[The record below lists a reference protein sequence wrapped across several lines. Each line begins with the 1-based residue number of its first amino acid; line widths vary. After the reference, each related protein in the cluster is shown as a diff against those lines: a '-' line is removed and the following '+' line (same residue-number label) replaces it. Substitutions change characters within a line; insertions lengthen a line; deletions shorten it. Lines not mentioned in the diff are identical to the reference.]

1 MEMIRSGTSE
11 KVGICISSFSYLTG
25 AYVVAF
31 TKDARLAGMLT
42 SLVPAYIL
50 MATLGGRYVGRYTS
64 LMSDHIAAATAV
76 ASEALSNMALVQA
89 FGANR
94 RLERKFT
101 LSLGKARREG
111 IKRAAV
117 AAVQAGLLFFIAY
130 SANAL
135 AFWQGSRT
143 AAATTRG
150 DESDI
155 TIGAVYT
162 VIFLLVDASF
172 VVSQVAPFLQIFGAA
187 VAAVEKLQKVV
198 GRTSII
204 DGTSTTNGVA
214 FSPIVGHL
222 EFRNVTFAYPSRP
235 SREVLRDVSMNFPAG
250 KHTAIVGVSGS
261 GKSTIASLTSR
272 LYDPSQG
279 SIFLDGHNICD
290 VNVQH
295 LRRHIGTVQQEAWL
309 LDRSVLETIAHGLV
323 NSTGELKDFYE
334 STLLGPSLLDL
345 TRAVRDGLPFKD
357 AVSEKG
363 PIVSRIVDLVR
374 SAAVRAN
381 ADDFICNL
389 EYGYANLV
397 GPGGAQLS
405 GGERQKLAFARALIK
420 DPVILIFDEA
430 TSSLDSTS
438 ERKIQASIH
447 DVLSS
452 KTTISIAHR
461 LSTIKDADNIIVFQ
475 EGRLVE
481 QGTHS
486 TLLAQNG
493 YYAEMVQTQALQTTL
508 VVNADEATD
517 FDGVLTTSASEK
529 DPSIYSGRT
538 FRREN
543 SMSGHGPSK
552 NPQDQHN
559 LGMSSR
565 SFLSTVHGIAVLLRP
580 QLVLI
585 SFGVFASII
594 VGGSYSGDAVIFGHT
609 IGSLSPCRGSQSIL
623 ASGKLFGLL
632 FFILALVTL
641 TATFISGA
649 SFGAVSERLIHGV
662 RVLIF
667 RTLLGQDVCWHVS
680 EGRNPATLL
689 SYISRD
695 ASALASLTGTITG
708 TIFAILT
715 NLFVGILLTHII
727 AWKIAIVLLATLP
740 LLLGSGFMRLRVLA
754 QLQTR
759 HQIAYSTS
767 IGITVEAVSSIK
779 TVASLGLEAEFYQV
793 YSRSLGGPYQAS
805 IRAISYANFWLAT
818 AFSVSNLIYA
828 LAYWW
833 GSKQIVEGFYSQT
846 QFFIVLPALLFSAQ
860 SCGQMFA
867 LAPDLSNAR
876 VASAKILDLLHIDSA
891 KERACI
897 SAAVK
902 QFCTE
907 KDDRDLEVGD
917 PLSVA
922 HGKNIDQT
930 GSKVLFRD
938 VRFSYPTRPQ
948 LEILHGLDLDI
959 LPGRFY
965 ALVGPSG
972 AGKSTIISLIEKFFQ
987 PTSGRIEIDGRD
999 LVDTEA
1005 NLLREKISLVPQ
1017 DSVLFDDTV
1026 DFNIALGA
1034 HRDCEAT
1041 EVEIT
1046 EACQLANIHD
1056 MIVGL
1061 PHGYKTRCGPC
1072 GNLFSGGQKQRLCIA
1087 RALLRRPSLL
1097 LLDEPTSA
1105 LDAESEVQFQDTL
1118 DKILQRKNMTVL
1130 AVAHRLH
1137 TIQKAER
1144 IFLIDEGRCVDQGTH
1159 EDLFQRSAFFRGSVL
1174 HQALD

>member
-1 MEMIRSGTSE
+1 
-11 KVGICISSFSYLTG
+11 
-25 AYVVAF
+25 
-31 TKDARLAGMLT
+31 
-42 SLVPAYIL
+42 
-50 MATLGGRYVGRYTS
+50 MATLGGRYVGTYTG

-76 ASEALSNMALVQA
+76 ASETLSNIALVHA

-94 RLERKFT
+94 RLEHKFT
-101 LSLGKARREG
+101 SSLGRARREG

-143 AAATTRG
+143 AAAAAATTSG
-150 DESDI
+150 EDSGI
-155 TIGAVYT
+155 TVGAVYT
-162 VIFLLVDASF
+162 VIFLLVDGKQPL
-172 VVSQVAPFLQIFGAA
+172 VFGAT
-187 VAAVEKLQKVV
+187 VAAVEKMQNIV
-198 GRTSII
+198 GRASNI
-204 DGTSTTNGVA
+204 DGTSTTKGTA
-214 FSPIVGHL
+214 FFPIVGHL
-222 EFRNVTFAYPSRP
+222 EFRNVTFTYPSRP
-235 SREVLRDVSMNFPAG
+235 SREVLRDVSMDFPAG

-261 GKSTIASLTSR
+261 GKSTIASLASR

-279 SIFLDGHNICD
+279 SIYLDGHDIRD
-290 VNVQH
+290 INVQH

-323 NSTGELKDFYE
+323 NSAGELKELYE
-334 STLLGPSLLDL
+334 RTLLGPGLLDL
-345 TRAVRDGLPFKD
+345 TRAVREGLPFKD
-357 AVSEKG
+357 AVSVQG
-363 PIVSRIVDLVR
+363 AIVSQIVDLVR

-389 EYGYANLV
+389 EHGYATLV

-405 GGERQKLAFARALIK
+405 GGQRQKLAFARALIK
-420 DPVILIFDEA
+420 NPVILIFDEA

-438 ERKIQASIH
+438 ERKIQASIQ

-452 KTTISIAHR
+452 RTTISIAHR
-461 LSTIKDADNIIVFQ
+461 LSTIKGADNIIVFR

-486 TLLAQNG
+486 SLLAQNS
-493 YYAEMVQTQALQTTL
+493 YYAEMVQTQALQSTL
-508 VVNADEATD
+508 VPSADEALD
-517 FDGVLTTSASEK
+517 SDGVSTSNASEK
-529 DPSIYSGRT
+529 DSSTYNGRI
-538 FRREN
+538 RERQK
-543 SMSGHGPSK
+543 SMSGHGCAEETHDQ
-552 NPQDQHN
+552 QD
-559 LGMSSR
+559 LEMRSR
-565 SFLSTVHGIAVLLRP
+565 SVLSTVRGIAVLLRP
-580 QLVLI
+580 QLVLVF
-585 SFGVFASII
+585 FGIFASIV

-641 TATFISGA
+641 AATFVSGT
-649 SFGAVSERLIHGV
+649 SFGAVSERLIHRV
-662 RVLIF
+662 RVLAF

-680 EGRNPATLL
+680 GGRSPGTLL

-695 ASALASLTGTITG
+695 ANAMASLTGTVTG

-727 AWKIAIVLLATLP
+727 AWKIAIVLIATLP

-759 HQIAYSTS
+759 HQVAYATS

-779 TVASLGLEAEFYQV
+779 TVASLGLEAEFCKV
-793 YSRSLGGPYQAS
+793 YSRSLGGPYRAS

-833 GSKQIVEGFYSQT
+833 GSKQIIEGFYSQT

-876 VASAKILDLLHIDSA
+876 VASAKILNLLDISSTKEQASA
-891 KERACI
+891 
-897 SAAVK
+897 SVAVK
-902 QFCTE
+902 QLSNEE
-907 KDDRDLEVGD
+907 KHDKDLEFGD
-917 PLSVA
+917 PCSIP
-922 HGKNIDQT
+922 HIKNI
-930 GSKVLFRD
+930 GRVASKVMFRD
-938 VRFSYPTRPQ
+938 VYFSYPARPQ
-948 LEILHGLDLDI
+948 IEILHGLDLNI
-959 LPGRFY
+959 LPGKFY

-972 AGKSTIISLIEKFFQ
+972 AGKSTIMSLIEKFFQ
-987 PTSGRIEIDGRD
+987 PTSGRVEIDGKD

-1005 NLLREKISLVPQ
+1005 DLLRERISLVPQ
-1017 DSVLFDDTV
+1017 DSVLFDDTIS
-1026 DFNIALGA
+1026 FNIGLGA
-1034 HRDCEAT
+1034 RRDCEAT

-1056 MIVGL
+1056 MIAGL
-1061 PHGYKTRCGPC
+1061 PHGYKTRCGPS
-1072 GNLFSGGQKQRLCIA
+1072 GNQFSGGQKQRLSIA
-1087 RALLRRPSLL
+1087 RALLRQPSLL

-1105 LDAESEVQFQDTL
+1105 LDAESEIQFQDTL
-1118 DKILQRKNMTVL
+1118 DKILRRKDMTVL

-1144 IFLIDEGRCVDQGTH
+1144 IFLIDNGRCVDQGTH
-1159 EDLFQRSAFFRGSVL
+1159 EELFQRSAFFRSSVL